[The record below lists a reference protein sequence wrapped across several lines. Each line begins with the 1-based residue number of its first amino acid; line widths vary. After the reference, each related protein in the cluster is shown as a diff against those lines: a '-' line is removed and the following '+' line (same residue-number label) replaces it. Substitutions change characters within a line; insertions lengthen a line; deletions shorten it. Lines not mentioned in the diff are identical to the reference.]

1 MVIVRP
7 AAIVMVNGLDVV
19 PDALSFTCTVNV
31 NVPDPLG
38 VPKMAPPAAFSVK
51 PAGRAPALTLHV

>member
-1 MVIVRP
+1 M
-7 AAIVMVNGLDVV
+7 DVV

-31 NVPDPLG
+31 NVPEPLG

-51 PAGRAPALTLHV
+51 PAGRAPALMLHVYGDFPPAAFNVTV